1 MNRFLYKLIF
11 LLFLLLSG
19 HLWTNAQ
26 ATGSARHISDSLRKT
41 DSLDLML
48 KNTAA
53 IPADSLKKDALKTED
68 SLATQADTANRKKIK
83 EPFERQ
89 GRVMLDISHP
99 IGSIISPGQ
108 YSYEAYF
115 DYNFWKDGFFVLEAG
130 YGGGK
135 INYENLKY
143 KSANAF
149 LRIGV
154 EKSMFTPVYKGDWD
168 MVTVGARYGIGI
180 GQRGD
185 ATFTVPNP
193 FGGTTESSIAAKN
206 FVAHWFE
213 IALGL
218 RFELFPNV
226 YTGWNARIRFN
237 FTPDIFREQV
247 SPNFMAGYGQGDQP
261 TSFGFNYYIGYAIRW
276 QQKRKLP
283 QQVGQESSP
292 NKR

>member
-1 MNRFLYKLIF
+1 MNRFLYKF
-11 LLFLLLSG
+11 FTLLSFLLSG
-19 HLWTNAQ
+19 YLWTNAQ
-26 ATGSARHISDSLRKT
+26 ATNNARHISDSLVKA
-41 DSLDLML
+41 DSLALVVKDS
-48 KNTAA
+48 TFV
-53 IPADSLKKDALKTED
+53 PADSLKSDTLKTTD
-68 SLATQADTANRKKIK
+68 SSAAPADTTKRKKVK

-99 IGSIISPGQ
+99 IGSFINPGQ

-115 DYNFWKDGFFVLEAG
+115 DYNFWKEGFLVVEAG

-154 EKSMFTPVYKGDWD
+154 DKSMFTPIYKGDWD

-185 ATFTVPNP
+185 ATFIVPNP
-193 FGGTTESSIAAKN
+193 FGGTTESSVAAKN
-206 FVAHWFE
+206 FISHWFE
-213 IALGL
+213 ITLGL
-218 RFELFPNV
+218 RFELFPRV

-237 FTPDIFREQV
+237 FTPDIFQGQV
-247 SPNFMAGYGQGDQP
+247 SPNFLSGFGQGDQA
-261 TSFGFNYYIGYAIRW
+261 TSFGFNYYIGYALRW
-276 QQKRKLP
+276 QKKSKSP
-283 QQVGQESSP
+283 QPVSQEATT
-292 NKR
+292 NK

>member
-1 MNRFLYKLIF
+1 MNRILYKFFILVS
-11 LLFLLLSG
+11 LFLSG

-26 ATGSARHISDSLRKT
+26 ATNNAQPISDSLKKA
-41 DSLDLML
+41 DSLALVVKDS
-48 KNTAA
+48 TFF
-53 IPADSLKKDALKTED
+53 PADSLKSDTLKTTD
-68 SLATQADTANRKKIK
+68 SLAATADTTNRKKIK

-99 IGSIISPGQ
+99 IGAIINPGQ

-115 DYNFWKDGFFVLEAG
+115 DYNFWKDGFLVVEAG

-135 INYENLKY
+135 IDYENLKY

-154 EKSMFTPVYKGDWD
+154 DKSMFTPIYKGDWD

-185 ATFTVPNP
+185 ATFIVPNP
-193 FGGTTESSIAAKN
+193 FGGTTESSVAAKN
-206 FVAHWFE
+206 FVSHWFE

-218 RFELFPNV
+218 RFELFPRA

-237 FTPDIFREQV
+237 FTPDIFQGQV
-247 SPNFMAGYGQGDQP
+247 SPNFLSGFGQGDQA
-261 TSFGFNYYIGYAIRW
+261 TSFGFNYYIGYALRW
-276 QQKRKLP
+276 QKKSKSP
-283 QQVGQESSP
+283 QPVSP
-292 NKR
+292 EGSTTK